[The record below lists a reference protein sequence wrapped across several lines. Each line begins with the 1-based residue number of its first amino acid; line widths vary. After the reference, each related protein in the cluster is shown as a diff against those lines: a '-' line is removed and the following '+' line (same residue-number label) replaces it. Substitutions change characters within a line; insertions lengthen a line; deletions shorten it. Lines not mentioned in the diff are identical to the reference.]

1 MTKLILDI
9 NDVKSHVAID
19 FIAGFDVLEPF
30 ILDNEKWLIRKY
42 TGKALFEKLVST
54 KNTPAETPDIYA
66 ELLAIAQGIVINRSM
81 MQYIPEG
88 QLDISENGIRIN
100 TTDTKKTAFE
110 WQIVKLE
117 KRYLYTT
124 HEKIEELLDLLFN
137 NDVTEWKSSSIF
149 KNIRANFVNAAYQFN
164 KYFNIDESHQLF
176 LSLVPDIEYAERVYI
191 LSALGEVFFNE
202 LKVKILAGEDVLPTN
217 PDASKT
223 AHFELFRLIRAAVV
237 YLTVLHAT
245 SDLKKPEDIELRCV
259 HAQQQLKSFV
269 DEKASNDL
277 FNSYFTSSKYTSPEI
292 ISTLN
297 SGIDN
302 SVLTGIYGAF

>member
-42 TGKALFEKLVST
+42 TGKTLFEKLVST
-54 KNTPAETPDIYA
+54 KNTPTETPDLYA

-117 KRYLYTT
+117 QRYLDTT

-137 NDVTEWKSSSIF
+137 NEVTEWKSSPIF

-164 KYFNIDESHQLF
+164 TYFNIDASHRLF

-202 LKVKILAGEDVLPTN
+202 LKVKILAGEDVLPAN
-217 PDASKT
+217 ADASKT
-223 AHFELFRLIRAAVV
+223 AYFELFRLIRAAVV

-259 HAQQQLKSFV
+259 HSQQQLKSFL

-277 FNSYFTSSKYTSPEI
+277 FNSYFTSTKYTSPQI